1 MTQFTFLNTCE
12 DVLKMC
18 IAASDTNKIKLS
30 EVKDQFKTIPLHIL
44 GIVMEVLCGDK
55 SLISNAMGRMTLYS
69 VPVERL
75 NQKQIVAPVTVT
87 CEKGKQLK
95 DKENVIPKGMQI
107 AKKTGEDNIT

>member
-1 MTQFTFLNTCE
+1 MTQFTFQNTCE

-44 GIVMEVLCGDK
+44 GIVMEVLCVDK

-69 VPVERL
+69 VPVE
-75 NQKQIVAPVTVT
+75 QKRIVAPVTVT

-107 AKKTGEDNIT
+107 AKKSGEDNITS